1 MRPSQ
6 MRKNA
11 VRPMEKGARLTSDDK
26 GREPD
31 RKGRENDGKGR
42 EADGKCREEDRC
54 EEVDFRREEL
64 LCSSTS

>member
-1 MRPSQ
+1 
-6 MRKNA
+6 
-11 VRPMEKGARLTSDDK
+11 MEKGARLTSDDK